1 MGTRTN
7 FYKNP
12 SYAYNKQ
19 FNLNSVLQ
27 NLKTYNIATGNASS
41 DEPAPVVQRKRRRE
55 PKPRPDRRDEVKEND
70 GPMSHQE
77 YIEKRRKEADF
88 SQPYQELT
96 ADMLESSSSALNLV
110 GYESETSTSSECEE
124 DRGDPRDSEEQFN
137 SSNGI
142 QYFPVTDSTEEADR
156 IKTRTE
162 QRYPASGE
170 PVCVVCGK
178 YGEYICNETNDDIC
192 SMECKAELL
201 QSIKFQ
207 QPQSGQLLVEPF
219 SARRSTLEVPESGGN
234 TWDYDRN
241 RWSKKRS
248 GLCTYE
254 CWKCQKPGHLSE
266 DCLVSTS
273 HCESSPAG
281 EAYNRVF
288 FHDVAVQNKSNTI
301 SRDLLDLYRRC
312 HDIGKRFL
320 DAKCNSCRGSSTLA
334 TCLSC
339 DNAFCDCAGHLSE
352 HIRGHP
358 THQQYYSYKLKR
370 LLIEN
375 HVCTKTQNIYV
386 KCSKSTCKVTA
397 IKDLLACHH
406 CFSKAFDKFYDMY
419 TATWKPSGL
428 SIIWNSIC
436 CEDHFEWH
444 RMNCLSADVE
454 DNAYIFKHKQA
465 QNKKFVQLS
474 DFIF

>member
-27 NLKTYNIATGNASS
+27 NLKTYNIAAGNASS
-41 DEPAPVVQRKRRRE
+41 DDPAPVVQRKRRRE
-55 PKPRPDRRDEVKEND
+55 PKPRPDQRDEVKEND

-142 QYFPVTDSTEEADR
+142 QYFPVTGAFSVTVSEGLEFILIYVVDQIRSPSFLLVLYAEAGKLVNESCFTDNYSCLSTEEADR

-162 QRYPASGE
+162 QRYPAPGE

-192 SMECKAELL
+192 SRECKAELL
-201 QSIKFQ
+201 QSIKLQ
-207 QPQSGQLLVEPF
+207 QKPHSGQLLVEPF
-219 SARRSTLEVPESGGN
+219 SARRCTLEVPESGGD

-254 CWKCQKPGHLSE
+254 CWKCQKPGHLAE
-266 DCLVSTS
+266 DCLVLTS
-273 HCESSPAG
+273 HCESGPAG
-281 EAYNRVF
+281 ETYNRVL
-288 FHDVAVQNKSNTI
+288 FHDVNRNFAI
-301 SRDLLDLYRRC
+301 SPFKLHNYK
-312 HDIGKRFL
+312 HV
-320 DAKCNSCRGSSTLA
+320 SSLQMPRNWKEIPG
-334 TCLSC
+334 CEMQLMSWV
-339 DNAFCDCAGHLSE
+339 NHFSHMF
-352 HIRGHP
+352 
-358 THQQYYSYKLKR
+358 KL
-370 LLIEN
+370 
-375 HVCTKTQNIYV
+375 
-386 KCSKSTCKVTA
+386 
-397 IKDLLACHH
+397 
-406 CFSKAFDKFYDMY
+406 
-419 TATWKPSGL
+419 
-428 SIIWNSIC
+428 
-436 CEDHFEWH
+436 
-444 RMNCLSADVE
+444 
-454 DNAYIFKHKQA
+454 
-465 QNKKFVQLS
+465 
-474 DFIF
+474 

>member
-27 NLKTYNIATGNASS
+27 NLKTYNIAAGNASS
-41 DEPAPVVQRKRRRE
+41 DDPAPVVQRKRRRE
-55 PKPRPDRRDEVKEND
+55 PKPRPDQRDEVKEND

-77 YIEKRRKEADF
+77 YIEKRRKCKMHCCKSSSILLEKFGGQFILCMNRKEADF

-142 QYFPVTDSTEEADR
+142 QYFPVTGLFSGCFHLIIAFFVMGNICYLRLALVNESCFTDNYSCLSTEEADR
-156 IKTRTE
+156 IKMRTE
-162 QRYPASGE
+162 QRYPAPGE

-192 SMECKAELL
+192 SRECKAELL

-207 QPQSGQLLVEPF
+207 QKPQSGQLLVEPF
-219 SARRSTLEVPESGGN
+219 SARRCTLEVPESGGD

-254 CWKCQKPGHLSE
+254 CWKCQKPGHLAE
-266 DCLVSTS
+266 DCLVLTS
-273 HCESSPAG
+273 HCESGPAG
-281 EAYNRVF
+281 KHTTVY
-288 FHDVAVQNKSNTI
+288 
-301 SRDLLDLYRRC
+301 
-312 HDIGKRFL
+312 
-320 DAKCNSCRGSSTLA
+320 
-334 TCLSC
+334 
-339 DNAFCDCAGHLSE
+339 
-352 HIRGHP
+352 
-358 THQQYYSYKLKR
+358 
-370 LLIEN
+370 
-375 HVCTKTQNIYV
+375 
-386 KCSKSTCKVTA
+386 
-397 IKDLLACHH
+397 
-406 CFSKAFDKFYDMY
+406 CFM
-419 TATWKPSGL
+419 
-428 SIIWNSIC
+428 
-436 CEDHFEWH
+436 
-444 RMNCLSADVE
+444 M
-454 DNAYIFKHKQA
+454 
-465 QNKKFVQLS
+465 
-474 DFIF
+474 